1 MTTPQQTLPPE
12 NILRGALVGLI
23 VVPLGVAL
31 WLLIW
36 GFGFIASIVAFG
48 VAFGA
53 ALLYRL
59 GSGGRVGGLG
69 ALIITVTTVVTLAV
83 AFYCGMVLDFVMMIS
98 GETGLAWIDI
108 LTHPFFNEE
117 FALFVELNSGT
128 YTTSAL
134 VSLGFAA
141 LGSFSTLRSVFTQ
154 SKVDAATPVQP
165 AATPAGFETVT
176 PAGFETIMPSGSG
189 TIAPNPEGAV
199 TPPAQG
205 ESEPDAAR

>member
-1 MTTPQQTLPPE
+1 MTTPQLTLPPE
-12 NILRGALVGLI
+12 NVLRGALVGLL

-69 ALIITVTTVVTLAV
+69 ALIITVTTVATLAL
-83 AFYCGMVLDFVMMIS
+83 AFYGGMVLDFVLDIS
-98 GETGLAWIDI
+98 AQTGLAWIDI
-108 LTHPFFNEE
+108 LTHPLFGEE

-154 SKVDAATPVQP
+154 SKIDAATPVQP
-165 AATPAGFETVT
+165 AAA
-176 PAGFETIMPSGSG
+176 PAGFETIMPAGSG
-189 TIAPNPEGAV
+189 TIAPTPEGAV
-199 TPPAQG
+199 MPPAQG
-205 ESEPDAAR
+205 EPEPDATR